1 MAKKRSYLTVSDNF
15 CGFGGNSIGV
25 RSCATRI
32 GGGLEVVE
40 AANHWD
46 VAVNTYQNNFPNARV
61 HLADLQN
68 VNPRSICSTDI
79 HFSSPSCQKH
89 SKAGGKKRKHQR
101 QQVLFDDTPLKAE
114 DIRSRETMMCVPHF
128 AEAHSYNAVVV
139 ENVVEVVEWA
149 GYQAWRLY
157 MDNLGYRCQVL
168 FFNSMFFPPCPQSRD
183 RVYFVFTKKKN
194 KKPDLEF
201 RPKAH
206 CAHCACDVESLQHM
220 KVGGSP
226 KKVYGA
232 QYDYVCSQC
241 ARVVVPY
248 YYAAFNAIDWS
259 IPGTR
264 IGDRGKGNKLKPLV
278 ENTRKRIEH
287 GWKKYG
293 NVPLLLKNS
302 HGSGLDCRVR
312 EAAAGPMFGLH
323 GKNATSVI
331 FPWII
336 DSGFE
341 FKENGQHSMSGDAFR
356 SFTTGQTRGFAYPP
370 GFIATQRGTT
380 DSALA
385 TSSHGFDAPLSPI
398 TTVPH
403 HGLVMPPGFISTQRG
418 TTEAHLN
425 STAHGLNESLT
436 TISANGNHHGLVTMS
451 AFVSAYYGGGDV
463 NKHVTDALATFR
475 TKQSHALVHAHAM
488 PESIDD
494 LFYRMFRSHEH
505 GRGMAFP
512 DDYLMDSDATE
523 AEKVKGFGN
532 AVTPPIPDWIME
544 RLLPTFW

>member
-1 MAKKRSYLTVSDNF
+1 MAKKKTYLTVSDNF

-25 RSCATRI
+25 RNRADRM

-46 VAVNTYQNNFPNARV
+46 VAVNTYQTNFPNARV
-61 HLADLQN
+61 HLADLQQ

-79 HFSSPSCQKH
+79 HFSSPNCQKH

-128 AEAHSYNAVVV
+128 AEVHNYNAIVV
-139 ENVVEVVEWA
+139 ENVVEVVEWV
-149 GYQAWRLY
+149 GYEAWRMY

-168 FFNSMFFPPCPQSRD
+168 FLNSMFFPPCPQSRD

-194 KKPDLEF
+194 KKPDLEH
-201 RPKAH
+201 RPKAY
-206 CAHCACDVESLQHM
+206 CARCERDVESVQHM

-226 KKVYGA
+226 KKVYGV
-232 QYDYVCSQC
+232 QYDYVCSVC

-264 IGDRGKGNKLKPLV
+264 IGDRGNGNKLKPLV
-278 ENTRKRIEH
+278 QNTRRRIEH

-302 HGSGLDCRVR
+302 HGSGVDCRIR
-312 EAAAGPMFGLH
+312 EAASGPMFGLH

-341 FKENGQHSMSGDAFR
+341 FKANGQHSTSANAFR
-356 SFTTGQTRGFAYPP
+356 AFTTGQTRGFAYPP
-370 GFIATQRGTT
+370 GFISTQRGTT
-380 DSALA
+380 DS
-385 TSSHGFDAPLSPI
+385 HLS
-398 TTVPH
+398 
-403 HGLVMPPGFISTQRG
+403 
-418 TTEAHLN
+418 
-425 STAHGLNESLT
+425 STAHGFDEPMT
-436 TISANGNHHGLVTMS
+436 TISAAGIHHGLVTMN
-451 AFVSAYYGGGDV
+451 AFVAAYYGMGD
-463 NKHVTDALATFR
+463 NNAAITDPLATFR
-475 TKQSHALVHAHAM
+475 TKHSHGLVQGGDM
-488 PESIDD
+488 PKSIDD

-512 DDYLMDSDATE
+512 DGYLMDSEATE
-523 AEKVKGFGN
+523 AEMVKGFGN
-532 AVTPPIPDWIME
+532 AVTPPIPDWIMGQ
-544 RLLPTFW
+544 LLPTLW